1 MKKILSLLVFV
12 AALLTSLAAK
22 AEITIYVQKDAPFT
36 ISKIYAFGGT
46 KNEIFGGWPGS
57 DVITQNSTTINGT
70 EYYYVVLG
78 ADIESTNIIFNNG
91 SSNAQTKN
99 ITNITETTAYKIT
112 GNSNQY
118 DFQTVSLQMA
128 TPVISCAGNLVSITC
143 ADKEATIYY
152 TIDGEEPNA
161 TNGFE
166 YTKPFKIEQD
176 CTVKA
181 IAVREKFVDSNVASQ
196 ECTFSNGITI
206 YVKKDGA
213 PFTINYI
220 YAWVP
225 TSEGNK
231 NITASWPGDNFQGEI
246 VEDGITFVAYTFD
259 EQYKKINIL
268 FTQGDGQPQTVDI
281 TDITYST
288 TFEILS
294 DKEGNKYK
302 VNTMK
307 TTGIESIAEDAEE
320 TVVAPEYYNLQGIKI
335 ANPENGLYIKRIG
348 NKTEKVYIR

>member
-36 ISKIYAFGGT
+36 ISKIYAWGGT
-46 KNEIFGGWPGS
+46 KGEIFGGWPGS
-57 DVITQNSTTINGT
+57 DVITQKTTTINGT
-70 EYYYVVLG
+70 EYYYVALG
-78 ADIESTNIIFNNG
+78 ADIESTNIVFNNG
-91 SSNAQTKN
+91 GNSEQTEN
-99 ITNITETTAYKIT
+99 IINITETTAYKIT
-112 GNSNQY
+112 GTSNKY
-118 DFQTVSLQMA
+118 KFETVSLQMA

-176 CTVKA
+176 CTIKA
-181 IAVREKFVDSNVASQ
+181 IAIRANFGDSNVASK

-206 YVKKDGA
+206 YVKKDA
-213 PFTINYI
+213 PFTVNYI
-220 YAWVP
+220 YAWVT
-225 TSEGNK
+225 TSDGDK
-231 NITASWPGDNFQGEI
+231 NITANWPGDNFQGEI

-259 EQYKKINIL
+259 EKYEKFNIL
-268 FTQGDGQPQTVDI
+268 FTQGNSQPQTVDI
-281 TDITYST
+281 KDITYST
-288 TFEILS
+288 TFEIL
-294 DKEGNKYK
+294 KEKENDTYK
-302 VNTMK
+302 VNTMT

-320 TVVAPEYYNLQGIKI
+320 TVVAPEYYNLQGVKI

>member
-1 MKKILSLLVFV
+1 MKKFLSLLVFV

-22 AEITIYVQKDAPFT
+22 AEQITIYVNTQYTTTHLWAWHNGGDEFNQWPGRPFT
-36 ISKIYAFGGT
+36 EDDA
-46 KNEIFGGWPGS
+46 
-57 DVITQNSTTINGT
+57 TTINGT
-70 EYYYVVLG
+70 KFYSYTFAEGKSPVNFLFRG
-78 ADIESTNIIFNNG
+78 TSDKEKTGDI
-91 SSNAQTKN
+91 KN
-99 ITNITETTAYKIT
+99 ITESKAYIVKSD
-112 GNSNQY
+112 NNY
-118 DFQTVSLQMA
+118 EEVSLQMA

-176 CTVKA
+176 CTIKA
-181 IAVREKFVDSNVASQ
+181 IAIRANFGDSNVASK

-206 YVKKDGA
+206 YVKKDA
-213 PFTINYI
+213 PFTVNYI
-220 YAWVP
+220 YAWVT
-225 TSEGNK
+225 TSEGDK
-231 NITASWPGDNFQGEI
+231 AITASWPGDKFQGEI
-246 VEDGITFVAYTFD
+246 VEDGVTFVAYTFD
-259 EQYKKINIL
+259 EKYEKFNIL
-268 FTQGDGQPQTVDI
+268 FTQGNGQPQTVDI
-281 TDITYST
+281 KGVTYST
-288 TFEILS
+288 TYAIS
-294 DKEGNKYK
+294 KEKENDKYK
-302 VNTMK
+302 VNTVS

>member
-22 AEITIYVQKDAPFT
+22 AEQITIYVNAPYQST
-36 ISKIYAFGGT
+36 YLWAWHNGG
-46 KNEIFGGWPGS
+46 NEFAKWPGRQFTE
-57 DVITQNSTTINGT
+57 DDATTINGT
-70 EYYYVVLG
+70 KFYSYTFAEGISPV
-78 ADIESTNIIFNNG
+78 NIIING
-91 SSNAQTKN
+91 GDDNKKTGNIEGITKSK
-99 ITNITETTAYKIT
+99 AYKVKSD
-112 GNSNQY
+112 NNY
-118 DFQTVSLQMA
+118 EEVSLQMA

-152 TIDGEEPNA
+152 TINGEEPNA

-176 CTVKA
+176 CTIKA
-181 IAVREKFVDSNVASQ
+181 IAIRANFGDSNVASQ

-206 YVKKDGA
+206 YVKKDA
-213 PFTINYI
+213 PFTVNYI
-220 YAWVP
+220 YAWTS
-225 TSEGNK
+225 TSEGDK
-231 NITASWPGDNFQGEI
+231 AITASWPGDKFQGEI
-246 VEDGITFVAYTFD
+246 VEDGVTFVAYTFD
-259 EQYKKINIL
+259 EKYEKFNIL
-268 FTQGDGQPQTVDI
+268 FTQGNGQPQTVDI
-281 TDITYST
+281 KDITYST

-294 DKEGNKYK
+294 NKEGDKYK

-320 TVVAPEYYNLQGIKI
+320 TVVAPEYYNLQGVKI